1 MNILEEIVATK
12 RKNLGPQRERFPLE
26 LVCNEAS
33 FYKAGK
39 QSLRQFIAD
48 ENKNGIIAEFK
59 RRSPSRGEI
68 NLNADVEA
76 VCQAYMRSGVSG
88 VSVLTDSPFFG
99 GSNADLSTV
108 RRSGFCP
115 ILRKDF
121 FIDEYMIHEAS
132 AIGADAI
139 LLIAA
144 VLTRNEIESYTKVAH
159 DLGLEVLLEL
169 HDKTEL
175 EKVPDGIDLLG
186 VNNRNLKNFETS
198 LDTSLAM
205 LELLPDRPLKVAESG
220 IKSASDLRQLKEA
233 GYDAFLI
240 GTQFMSAPDPT
251 AAIAAFVADLK
262 NEVTA

>member
-1 MNILEEIVATK
+1 MNILEEIVAKK
-12 RKNLGPQRERFPLE
+12 RQNLGPQSERFPLE
-26 LVCNEAS
+26 LVCNETS
-33 FYKAGK
+33 FYKADK
-39 QSLRQFIAD
+39 QSLRKFIED

-76 VCQAYMRSGVSG
+76 VCQAYMRAGVSG
-88 VSVLTDSPFFG
+88 VSVLTDSPYFG

-121 FIDEYMIHEAS
+121 CIDEYMVHEAS

-139 LLIAA
+139 LLIAS
-144 VLTRNEIESYTKVAH
+144 VLTRKEIESYTTLAH

-169 HDKTEL
+169 HDKSEL

-205 LELLPDRPLKVAESG
+205 LELLPEGPLKVAESG
-220 IKSASDLRQLKEA
+220 IKSSNDLRQLKEA

-240 GTQFMSAPDPT
+240 GTQFMSAPDP
-251 AAIAAFVADLK
+251 AAAVNAFVEELK
-262 NEVTA
+262 KETTV